1 MSFFVVAGTKSHVPA
16 MPVLE
21 KQGFE
26 FRLGAITQEI
36 LDDSRARGV
45 KLKSGEEIKAD
56 AVLFSAGVRSNLEL
70 VENSAIPGDR
80 GILVNEKM
88 ETQCSGVYAA
98 GDVAQFDRINYCIWP
113 EAVDQGKVAG
123 INMAGGD
130 GIYKNIRHP
139 S

>member
-1 MSFFVVAGTKSHVPA
+1 

-70 VENSAIPGDR
+70 VKNSAIPVDR